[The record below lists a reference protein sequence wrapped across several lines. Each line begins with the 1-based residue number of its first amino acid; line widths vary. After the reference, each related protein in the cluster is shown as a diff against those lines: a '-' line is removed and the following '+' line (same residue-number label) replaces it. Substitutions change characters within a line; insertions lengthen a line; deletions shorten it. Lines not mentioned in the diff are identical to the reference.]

1 MPPKSKKGAGGT
13 KKKANN
19 SNNSNNS
26 GNSAGRNATARK
38 KRAAAAKLRATAP
51 KTTSRKGTLALCLD
65 ENKASKELPGNRVIL
80 KCLGIKK
87 GLSAVDATVSFRGNG
102 SFEKSQDDYTEFHLC
117 RGKPGK
123 VPKVASRVNI
133 PQKPFKRALYRCY
146 TRGATVEALE
156 KKAEEEFGGE
166 NASPESRYSSSPES
180 TKRKSASPIS
190 VAENNND
197 ELPGVALP
205 AGPASRTR
213 SRSVSSMTLR
223 KRVNP
228 FARVAYSPEKPGRAK
243 SVKRRMI
250 SLANIKRV
258 LAKTRRLATPRT
270 PSPPKGR
277 ETVTLSPTVAAARGP
292 VTSFLA
298 EGSVAA
304 KKRAFEE
311 EAARIAAEAAA
322 LKARSPVPS
331 LKKGASGP

>member
-38 KRAAAAKLRATAP
+38 KRAAAAKLRAAAP

-80 KCLGIKK
+80 KCVGIKK

-102 SFEKSQDDYTEFHLC
+102 AFEKPSEDYTEFHLC

-123 VPKVASRVNI
+123 VPKVASRLNI

-166 NASPESRYSSSPES
+166 NSSPESRYSSSPES

-197 ELPGVALP
+197 ELPGVAPPANGPSSGTRSKARRRAKSANIYTQRLRVRRGSSVGPGKIAPKKGALQLNAGLLKRLRRMAQPKPP
-205 AGPASRTR
+205 AGPPPQEKVVLSTVVLPARAS
-213 SRSVSSMTLR
+213 V
-223 KRVNP
+223 
-228 FARVAYSPEKPGRAK
+228 G
-243 SVKRRMI
+243 
-250 SLANIKRV
+250 
-258 LAKTRRLATPRT
+258 
-270 PSPPKGR
+270 
-277 ETVTLSPTVAAARGP
+277 
-292 VTSFLA
+292 SFLA

-304 KKRAFEE
+304 KRRAFEE